1 MKKLRLSLFVL
12 AALFLGIGAQGRVL
26 EAGRDDIATGAVI
39 LDTGAELR
47 LNTSPCGGSGDIV
60 VFYAPYT
67 KSRVGALRCG
77 STVIERYQVAKQ

>member
-1 MKKLRLSLFVL
+1 MKILRLSVLVL
-12 AALFLGIGAQGRVL
+12 AALPLWVGAQGRVI

-47 LNTSPCGGSGDIV
+47 LNTSPCGGNANVI

-67 KSRVGALRCG
+67 KSRIGTLRCG
-77 STVIERYQVAKQ
+77 SQVIDRYQVAKQ